1 MGGVSEDMDS
11 KKAKNLLLIMQVSLW
26 SVVIV
31 MEILV
36 ILVKNIYISEHIYFL
51 ISLNLFIMSA
61 ILINIYNYTK
71 ENRGYR

>member
-1 MGGVSEDMDS
+1 MES
-11 KKAKNLLLIMQVSLW
+11 KKAKNLLLIMQVVLW

-31 MEILV
+31 MEIFV
-36 ILVKNIYISEHIYFL
+36 ILVKNLDISEHTYFL

>member
-36 ILVKNIYISEHIYFL
+36 ILVKNIYIYIRTYIFFNIFKS
-51 ISLNLFIMSA
+51 
-61 ILINIYNYTK
+61 IYNVSYIDK
-71 ENRGYR
+71 YLQLHKGK

>member
-1 MGGVSEDMDS
+1 MDS

-36 ILVKNIYISEHIYFL
+36 ILVKNIYIYQ
-51 ISLNLFIMSA
+51 
-61 ILINIYNYTK
+61 NIYIF
-71 ENRGYR
+71 

>member
-36 ILVKNIYISEHIYFL
+36 ILVKNIYIRTYIFFNIFKS
-51 ISLNLFIMSA
+51 
-61 ILINIYNYTK
+61 IYNVSYIDK
-71 ENRGYR
+71 YLQLHKGK

>member
-36 ILVKNIYISEHIYFL
+36 ILVKNI
-51 ISLNLFIMSA
+51 
-61 ILINIYNYTK
+61 
-71 ENRGYR
+71 